1 MLFLFLQNEENWSF
15 DDEPF
20 KQLRYKARDLI
31 FRKKK
36 KKKKNC
42 LGFWLVSTGQF
53 FTSRSS
59 SLSHKVQFW
68 DEVCVYLYGP

>member
-36 KKKKNC
+36 KKKKKK
-42 LGFWLVSTGQF
+42 LPGLLVG
-53 FTSRSS
+53 
-59 SLSHKVQFW
+59 
-68 DEVCVYLYGP
+68 